1 MLDTEDGKKDAAEDH
16 EGDYTSLCC
25 GKTRAGSL
33 AVCLMLCHGGDG
45 GYPSGGD
52 GGYPSG
58 GDGGYPSGGDSGGY
72 KTPVDGGW
80 SEWSTCT
87 KSCGGGQKK
96 RSCTNPK
103 PANGGKDCYAQYM
116 HDTWDCNNQK
126 CPSSGGY
133 PSGGDGGYP
142 SGEDRGYPSGEDGGY
157 PSGGCVFEGTYYSI
171 GEAIP
176 DKLNSH
182 LSCRCQSENVK
193 ACAPGYPS
201 GGNGGYQSGGY
212 KSGGHGGYKSRGYG
226 GYKSGY

>member
-58 GDGGYPSGGDSGGY
+58 GDSGGY

-80 SEWSTCT
+80 SEWSSCT
-87 KSCGGGQKK
+87 TSCGGGVKK

-103 PANGGKDCYAQYM
+103 PANGGKDCVYKPQGQLYFNEM
-116 HDTWDCNNQK
+116 YPGDTWPCKNKK
-126 CPSSGGY
+126 CPSSGEY

-142 SGEDRGYPSGEDGGY
+142 SGEDGGY
-157 PSGGCVFEGTYYSI
+157 PSKGCNFGGISYSI

-176 DKLNSH
+176 DKHSW
-182 LSCRCQSENVK
+182 LSCRCQGGNVK
-193 ACAPGYPS
+193 ACDKKTGYPS
-201 GGNGGYQSGGY
+201 GGNGGYQSGGDGGY

>member
-58 GDGGYPSGGDSGGY
+58 GDSGGY
-72 KTPVDGGW
+72 KTPG
-80 SEWSTCT
+80 S
-87 KSCGGGQKK
+87 
-96 RSCTNPK
+96 
-103 PANGGKDCYAQYM
+103 
-116 HDTWDCNNQK
+116 
-126 CPSSGGY
+126 
-133 PSGGDGGYP
+133 
-142 SGEDRGYPSGEDGGY
+142 GGY

-171 GEAIP
+171 GETIP

>member
-142 SGEDRGYPSGEDGGY
+142 SGEDRGYPSGEDRGYQSGEDRGY
-157 PSGGCVFEGTYYSI
+157 PSGE
-171 GEAIP
+171 
-176 DKLNSH
+176 D
-182 LSCRCQSENVK
+182 R
-193 ACAPGYPS
+193 GYPS
-201 GGNGGYQSGGY
+201 GEDGGYQSGGY